1 MIALREAVAAWYQKR
16 FKVNLDPEKE
26 VIILIGSK
34 EGIAHIPLA
43 FIDSGEYGLVPDP
56 GYPVYRTSILFAGG
70 TPHLMPLLKKNSY
83 LPELNQ
89 IPSDIAGKAKLMFLN
104 YPNNPTSA
112 ICEREFFE
120 DAVEFCLRNNI
131 IVCHDAAYSEVYYD
145 EHPPMSFMEVQ
156 GAKEIGI
163 EFHSLSKTFNMTGWR
178 LGFAVG
184 NAEIIRGLGQIKENV
199 DSGVFQAV
207 QEAGIA
213 AFRENVSVSETLRT
227 IYKERRDLLVSG
239 IKKIGLEA
247 DPPRATFYVWTQA
260 PKGYTSMGFV
270 SQLLNTVGVLTTPG
284 NGFGPSGEGFIRF
297 SLTTPT
303 ERIKEA
309 VNRLSSLSF

>member
-1 MIALREAVAAWYQKR
+1 
-16 FKVNLDPEKE
+16 
-26 VIILIGSK
+26 
-34 EGIAHIPLA
+34 
-43 FIDSGEYGLVPDP
+43 
-56 GYPVYRTSILFAGG
+56 
-70 TPHLMPLLKKNSY
+70 
-83 LPELNQ
+83 
-89 IPSDIAGKAKLMFLN
+89 MFLN